1 MWGFGCLEITV
12 SSESLSSHL
21 PQLDYSRSMKFNLPG
36 KCVAAFGGNEEE
48 DSQGY
53 FGVAGASSK
62 RPGLPFLQE
71 SLGQ

>member
-1 MWGFGCLEITV
+1 
-12 SSESLSSHL
+12 
-21 PQLDYSRSMKFNLPG
+21 MKFNLPG
-36 KCVAAFGGNEEE
+36 KYVAAFGGNEEE

-71 SLGQ
+71 SLGQWTGF